1 MIRRTFNRATTLLTA
16 IGLGGLLLQPAVAH
30 HGKPHRM
37 KDGLDQAEKHRVLEA
52 VRAKDPTLDH
62 RERKQRRMTRNN
74 SFVSAEPELLLVERR
89 PADSKTSQARTA
101 NVYYY
106 DYQKDQTIHC
116 IVDAESGEIHKKIR
130 VRNLQLPLNDN
141 EIQRAFD
148 IYLQS
153 EHRNELVDAY
163 YQTTGQSLIDISKV
177 QFKAYVFHASVN
189 EALLNKKARRC
200 GKTRCAQLLLYTED
214 NIAMN
219 LSPVVSLSRGVVIQG
234 NTLPGEA
241 FSTSTAVDD
250 HAHDDEHQATGP
262 D

>member
-1 MIRRTFNRATTLLTA
+1 MIRLTLNKATA
-16 IGLGGLLLQPAVAH
+16 LLLAMVFSASLAPPVAAH

-37 KDGLDQAEKHRVLEA
+37 KDGLNQAERHRVLEA
-52 VRAKDPTLDH
+52 VRSKDPTLDY
-62 RERKQRRMTRNN
+62 RERKQRRMARNN

-89 PADSKTSQARTA
+89 PADSKTSESRTA

-116 IVDAESGEIHKKIR
+116 IVDAESGEVHRKIR

-153 EHRNELVDAY
+153 DHRGELVDAY

-241 FSTSTAVDD
+241 FSTSTAVGD
-250 HAHDDEHQATGP
+250 HAHDEEH
-262 D
+262 

>member
-1 MIRRTFNRATTLLTA
+1 MNRCIFNIVSTQKVTSGLVAVLVGILLS
-16 IGLGGLLLQPAVAH
+16 LPAYAH
-30 HGKPHRM
+30 HGKPHRL
-37 KDGLDQAEKHRVLEA
+37 KEGLDTVEKQRVLEA

-62 RERKQRRMTRNN
+62 RQRKQRRMSQQN
-74 SFVSAEPELLLVERR
+74 SFVSDEPELLLVERR
-89 PADSKTSQARTA
+89 PADSKGSQSRTA

-106 DYQKDQTIHC
+106 DYRKDQTIHC
-116 IVDAESGEIHKKIR
+116 IVDAETGEVHKQIR
-130 VRNLQLPLNDN
+130 VRNMQLPLNDN

-153 EHRNELVDAY
+153 DHRSELVDAY
-163 YQTTGQSLIDISKV
+163 YETTGQSLIDIGKV

-219 LSPVVSLSRGVVIQG
+219 LSPVINLSRGRVIQG
-234 NTLPGEA
+234 NTLPGGA
-241 FSTSTAVDD
+241 YSTPAAIGD
-250 HAHDDEHQATGP
+250 HAHDEEH
-262 D
+262 